1 MGTRE
6 YGASGWVGIGVPQA
20 NPTIEMEMRRFL
32 PNDVESLTTRL
43 TSSSNSSDERLIE
56 YIERLPDYLRAF
68 DVLPL
73 DAFGL
78 ACTGS
83 SYLVGAEREA
93 DILASAKATFGYPAI
108 TAAIAIREAL
118 ASINARR
125 VALLAPYPKHLIDAG
140 VQYWEAS
147 GLEVVAVQRMD
158 LGSADTREIYGL
170 QSSDA
175 ISALKSFDP
184 GNADA
189 ILMSG
194 TGMPSLR
201 ALAPAAEMFGRP
213 ALSSNS
219 CLAWALL
226 RNLGR
231 EAQPWTAHGT
241 L

>member
-1 MGTRE
+1 MKKRE

-32 PNDVESLTTRL
+32 PSDVEPLTTRL
-43 TSSSNSSDERLIE
+43 TSSSDSSDERLIE

-83 SYLVGAEREA
+83 SYLVGAKREA
-93 DILASAKATFGYPAI
+93 DILASVSATFGYPMI

-118 ASINARR
+118 ASIKANR
-125 VALLAPYPKHLIDAG
+125 VALLAPYPQHLIDAG

-175 ISALKSFDP
+175 LSALKSFDP

-194 TGMPSLR
+194 TGMPSLS
-201 ALAPAAEMFGRP
+201 A
-213 ALSSNS
+213 SS
-219 CLAWALL
+219 
-226 RNLGR
+226 
-231 EAQPWTAHGT
+231 
-241 L
+241 

>member
-1 MGTRE
+1 MGQRE

-32 PNDVESLTTRL
+32 PSGVEPLTTRL
-43 TSSSNSSDERLIE
+43 TSSSSTSDKRLIE
-56 YIERLPDYLRAF
+56 YIEQLPIFLTAY

-73 DAFGL
+73 DAFGF

-83 SYLVGAEREA
+83 SYLVGTERESE
-93 DILASAKATFGYPAI
+93 ILASASARFGYPTI
-108 TAAIAIREAL
+108 SAAVAIREAA

-125 VALLAPYPKHLIDAG
+125 IALLAPYPQHLIDAG
-140 VQYWEAS
+140 VRYWEAA
-147 GLEVVAVQRMD
+147 GLEIVAVQRMD
-158 LGSADTREIYGL
+158 LGSMDTREIYGL
-170 QSSDA
+170 SSADA
-175 ISALKSFDP
+175 MMALNSFDP

-194 TGMPSLR
+194 TGMPSLY

-213 ALSSNS
+213 VLSSNS

-226 RNLGR
+226 RELGYNTS
-231 EAQPWTAHGT
+231 PWIAHGT
-241 L
+241 R